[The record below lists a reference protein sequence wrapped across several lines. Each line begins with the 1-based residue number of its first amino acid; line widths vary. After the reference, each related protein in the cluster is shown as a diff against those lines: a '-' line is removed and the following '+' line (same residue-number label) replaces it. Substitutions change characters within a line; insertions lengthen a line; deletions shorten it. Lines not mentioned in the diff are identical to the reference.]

1 MKIALVCPA
10 SLPATQFGGI
20 MFLSLDIAK
29 ELSKN
34 GHEVTIFTT
43 DMDFANNAKTFNKKL
58 PRKEKIQDF
67 FINRSHVWFSIQL
80 FFINPG
86 IYFQMKKEKFDYFG
100 IFWLG
105 KWTA

>member
-58 PRKEKIQDF
+58 TDRFAPYFSKIKQQNRK
-67 FINRSHVWFSIQL
+67 
-80 FFINPG
+80 
-86 IYFQMKKEKFDYFG
+86 
-100 IFWLG
+100 
-105 KWTA
+105 

>member
-43 DMDFANNAKTFNKKL
+43 DMDFANNAKTFNKKMV
-58 PRKEKIQDF
+58 KKK
-67 FINRSHVWFSIQL
+67 QL
-80 FFINPG
+80 HIF
-86 IYFQMKKEKFDYFG
+86 YQKSKKEELFLILIKF
-100 IFWLG
+100 
-105 KWTA
+105 